1 MKLKKSCLI
10 VLLLTLSGCSFL
22 PFLSSNDNNYKS
34 NNNNNVVRKSVTI
47 KIVDGDNISNKAITT
62 GDYASIGEILK
73 AGYGCDGYYDSEI
86 DGVKYFDGSG
96 KSVMEWQEDFP
107 TTFYARWKA
116 ISSFDFSYTYTET
129 QELNYHFSY
138 GNVLNATL
146 KSAEYQNMLK
156 GNNNKNVVVNI
167 SFYGSETHAG
177 NGWVIY
183 FKTTSQYA
191 EGNYNRSEIA
201 KMYQGVKIEPTDSYQ
216 RFSAQATFSCRD
228 AYAKGIYCFLVRGVT
243 TGEGSISDMRME
255 FSFR

>member
-47 KIVDGDNISNKAITT
+47 KIVDGDNISNKTITT

-138 GNVLNATL
+138 GNVPNATL

-167 SFYGSETHAG
+167 SFMAQKHMQEMVGLSILKQLH
-177 NGWVIY
+177 NMLKVI
-183 FKTTSQYA
+183 T
-191 EGNYNRSEIA
+191 IV
-201 KMYQGVKIEPTDSYQ
+201 VK
-216 RFSAQATFSCRD
+216 
-228 AYAKGIYCFLVRGVT
+228 
-243 TGEGSISDMRME
+243 
-255 FSFR
+255 